1 MCLAYETEQLE
12 LIHRCL
18 LGVVIRFIV
27 SDRRNIEMFDLYM
40 VVVALG
46 LSIVYFG
53 AHWGL

>member
-27 SDRRNIEMFDLYM
+27 SERRNIEMFDLSM
-40 VVVALG
+40 VVVTLG
-46 LSIVYFG
+46 FSIVYFG
-53 AHWGL
+53 ARWGL